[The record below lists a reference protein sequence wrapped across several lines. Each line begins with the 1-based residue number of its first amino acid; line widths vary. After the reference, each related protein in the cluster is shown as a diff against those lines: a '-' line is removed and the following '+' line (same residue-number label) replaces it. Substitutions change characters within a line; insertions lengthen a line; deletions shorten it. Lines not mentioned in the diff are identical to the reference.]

1 VQNCLLHQLLERHIV
16 AAASLSKIS
25 ENAQEFGL
33 KTGKSGPHSSRTIAL
48 DELSKLLDALP
59 VDADLNA
66 YRAAVVDANLLD
78 KSTDSNRKASFR
90 RLRELYAL
98 DPTVPLFRVFRK
110 LWDLD
115 AKSRPQMAL
124 LMAFARDPLFRASAP
139 TVLKTHE
146 DAELIRQA
154 LCDALDKATS
164 GRMSGATIDKVARN
178 VSSSWSQTGHLVG
191 RVRKIRH
198 LVTATPVSITFA
210 LILAFV
216 SGSRGKKLLTSDF
229 IQALDTPPDIAK
241 ARSID
246 ARRLGL
252 IELRESD
259 DVFDVGFRR
268 LLTERELRIAN
279 GTN

>member
-1 VQNCLLHQLLERHIV
+1 MS
-16 AAASLSKIS
+16 AASLSKLP
-25 ENAQEFGL
+25 ENAKEFGL
-33 KTGKSGPHSSRTIAL
+33 KTGRSGPHSSRTMSL
-48 DELSKLLDALP
+48 DELSKLLDSLP
-59 VDADLNA
+59 ADADFDS
-66 YRAAVVDANLLD
+66 YETAVVDENLLD

-98 DPTVPLFRVFRK
+98 DLTVPLFRVFRT
-110 LWDLD
+110 LWELD
-115 AKSRPQMAL
+115 VKSRPQLAL
-124 LMAFARDPLFRASAP
+124 LMAFARDPLLRASAA
-139 TVLKTHE
+139 TVLNTDE
-146 DAELIRQA
+146 GAELIRQA
-154 LCDALDKATS
+154 LCQAIDRATS
-164 GRMSGATIDKVARN
+164 GRMNEATIDKVARN

-198 LVTATPVSITFA
+198 LVTATPVSIAFA
-210 LILAFV
+210 LILGFA
-216 SGSRGKKLLTSDF
+216 SGARGKKLLATEF
-229 IQALDTPPDIAK
+229 VQLLDTPADIAR
-241 ARSID
+241 ARAVD